1 MSISR
6 KREQAKVKLRALH
19 MMAASGVVRPA
30 HVEIRY
36 APRPRMITPS
46 VEKKE
51 RPAKSAT
58 TRPSSPISPSLLSL
72 AFTLPVT
79 DFIRHL
85 RRRRDGTRENVK
97 KSA

>member
-36 APRPRMITPS
+36 PPRRRATTPS

-51 RPAKSAT
+51 RPAESAT
-58 TRPSSPISPSLLSL
+58 TRPSTPISPSLLSL

-85 RRRRDGTRENVK
+85 RQRRDVRRENIK
-97 KSA
+97 TSA